1 MSPEHE
7 AIDNERAAER
17 ELREHRPRLVACL
30 RAGGFPAMAAWVTSM
45 ASAFAEEEPREYV
58 GDPEPA
64 GIAPRPLQTMAFSD
78 GGLNLFRP
86 SPMPGAQV
94 EQAQPSALPAHA
106 ATEDPAAAGPADGGD
121 GAARAVLRQRGI
133 HNPTE
138 EQIQTV
144 LAVAPWLVTQRVDV
158 PLFVDSTTPD
168 ATTAQ

>member
-1 MSPEHE
+1 MTAEHE

-30 RAGGFPAMAAWVTSM
+30 RAGGFPAMAAWVVAM
-45 ASAFAEEEPREYV
+45 ASAFKEEEREYV
-58 GDPEPA
+58 GEPVPSP
-64 GIAPRPLQTMAFSD
+64 APRPTREMAFSD

-86 SPMPGAQV
+86 PPMAGQQV
-94 EQAQPSALPAHA
+94 EQAQPSALPPHA
-106 ATEDPAAAGPADGGD
+106 ATESPASAGPADGGD

-144 LAVAPWLVTQRVDV
+144 LTVAPWLVTQREPTPV
-158 PLFVDSTTPD
+158 FVDSTTPE
-168 ATTAQ
+168 APPAQ